1 MAPPINFYEYLLD
14 VLEQIPRGKVST
26 YIKIAEALG
35 DPMAAKAVKDAL
47 ERERFAEFRAKIVDS
62 TPRNPDLFNDFVS
75 DRPLEQLASYQR
87 EQAEHVIRYDDYY
100 SSDRIAGVDVSYQGD
115 IATSACVVMD
125 SNLEVIDSASTV
137 IPVSFPYIPGYFMF
151 REAPAIVAIAEHV
164 SSFDVL
170 MVNGHGIAHPRSC
183 GLASYIGLRLDQ
195 PTIGVAKTLLA
206 GEKGEMGNSIK
217 YKGVVVAAGI
227 CRPGRP
233 PFYVSTGH
241 RISLTSCVEIVG
253 RMAGSG
259 QLPEPLRLAH
269 VEARRLMREL

>member
-1 MAPPINFYEYLLD
+1 L
-14 VLEQIPRGKVST
+14 ST

-35 DPMAAKAVKDAL
+35 DPIAAKAVKDAL

-62 TPRNPDLFNDFVS
+62 APHGLEVFNDFVS
-75 DRPLEQLASYQR
+75 DRPLEQLARYQR
-87 EQAEHVIRYDDYY
+87 EQAEHIIRYDDLY

-115 IATSACVVMD
+115 IA
-125 SNLEVIDSASTV
+125 
-137 IPVSFPYIPGYFMF
+137 F
-151 REAPAIVAIAEHV
+151 REAPAIEAIAEHV
-164 SSFDVL
+164 SGFDVL

-195 PTIGVAKTLLA
+195 PTIGVARTLLA
-206 GEKGEMGNSIK
+206 GAKGEMGNSIK
-217 YKGVVVAAGI
+217 YKGAVVAAEI
-227 CRPGRP
+227 CRTGHPS
-233 PFYVSTGH
+233 FYVSSGH
-241 RISLTSCVEIVG
+241 RISLTSCVEIVV